1 MFTLFALVK
10 DTTNAIDNEALIH
23 DLKNE
28 LPGIEQ
34 YEIAK
39 KELVFPKVT
48 VVQLLNR
55 GWRVR
60 FQIRSEDSMT
70 LSLEAL
76 QKILGKKTQLPPD
89 FLSYN
94 KEIAIGFGD
103 DPDKLYT
110 NDIIFIGE
118 IKFRLDHRTGM
129 RQSFRPRIVKFR
141 QPAGRLFRRKS
152 ALHLGFCGDK
162 VG

>member
-118 IKFRLDHRTGM
+118 FIRENYPGVVIYD
-129 RQSFRPRIVKFR
+129 QYNEDVW
-141 QPAGRLFRRKS
+141 
-152 ALHLGFCGDK
+152 
-162 VG
+162 

>member
-94 KEIAIGFGD
+94 
-103 DPDKLYT
+103 
-110 NDIIFIGE
+110 
-118 IKFRLDHRTGM
+118 
-129 RQSFRPRIVKFR
+129 
-141 QPAGRLFRRKS
+141 
-152 ALHLGFCGDK
+152 
-162 VG
+162 